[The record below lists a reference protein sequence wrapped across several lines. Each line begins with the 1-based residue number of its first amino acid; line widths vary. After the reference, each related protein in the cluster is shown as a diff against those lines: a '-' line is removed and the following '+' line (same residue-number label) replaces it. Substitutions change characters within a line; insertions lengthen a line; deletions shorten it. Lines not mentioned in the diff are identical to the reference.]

1 MIHGTSDRQT
11 SRRVGSVPAARGGG
25 GIVLAESSWRRNAG
39 EVHSSRGCQILRNP
53 IRAAMQISEA
63 PISTIHGLIKFE
75 IKNWGIAKD
84 TPQTRIAG
92 QIWTIPRQPVKAQIT
107 QAGTINEKNGNWRP
121 IIAPSR

>member
-1 MIHGTSDRQT
+1 M
-11 SRRVGSVPAARGGG
+11 PAEA
-25 GIVLAESSWRRNAG
+25 SWLRNAG

-63 PISTIHGLIKFE
+63 PMSTIQGLIKLE
-75 IKNWGIAKD
+75 IRYWGIAKE

-92 QIWTIPRQPVKAQIT
+92 HICTIPRQPVKAQIT
-107 QAGTINEKNGNWRP
+107 QAGTISEKNGNWRP